1 MNNERRIQIER
12 IADTV
17 RIECKI
23 SDYGF
28 KDIFDATEKLGYRSI
43 RYPLGETS
51 FLGAAMIK
59 NSDRIVFTNSSIIL
73 SREIFSVAH
82 EIGHHKLH
90 LLDNKDTL
98 IKDNNF
104 NDNDEYEV
112 EANYFAACLLAPK
125 EEINKFIRLELKEK
139 SVSLWSGL
147 DIARIQTAFSISYDM
162 VLTRLGYLGVLDENA
177 KGKLKAEKA
186 EHTATKL
193 LGVIGG
199 NIELCKKT
207 EVKKIPFEFIEWAV
221 SNYNKKLIP
230 KESLDTALHYV
241 DLNVDDL
248 IFQGQQEEEEES
260 LDDLLRGLE

>member
-1 MNNERRIQIER
+1 MNNERRIYIER
-12 IADTV
+12 IADNV

-23 SDYGF
+23 SDYGV
-28 KDIFDATEKLGYRSI
+28 KDIFEATEKLGFRSI

-90 LLDNKDTL
+90 LMDNKDTF

-104 NDNDEYEV
+104 NNTDEYEV
-112 EANYFAACLLAPK
+112 EANYFAACLLAPR
-125 EEINKFIRLELKEK
+125 EEITKFIRLELKEK
-139 SVSLWSGL
+139 DTSSWSGL

-162 VLTRLGYLGVLDENA
+162 VLTRLLYLNILDE
-177 KGKLKAEKA
+177 KSKEKLKAEKA
-186 EHTATKL
+186 EYTATKL
-193 LGVIGG
+193 LSVIGG
-199 NIELCKKT
+199 NTELCKKT
-207 EVKKIPFEFIEWAV
+207 EVRKIPFEYIEWV
-221 SNYNKKLIP
+221 ISNYNEKLIP
-230 KESLDTALHYV
+230 KESLNQALEYV
-241 DLNVDDL
+241 DLNVEDL
-248 IFQGQQEEEEES
+248 IFQNEEEEEEES